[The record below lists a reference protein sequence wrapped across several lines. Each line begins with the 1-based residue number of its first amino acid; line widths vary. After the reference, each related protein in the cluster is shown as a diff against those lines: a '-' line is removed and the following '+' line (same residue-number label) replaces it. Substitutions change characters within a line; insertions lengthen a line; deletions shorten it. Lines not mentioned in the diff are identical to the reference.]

1 MIHRIDYKPMT
12 DDDVWVCS
20 CDNYYRIVDELVDH
34 IKEETT
40 DQLNA
45 LIEALEYADRYSE

>member
-1 MIHRIDYKPMT
+1 MIHRIDYKPVT
-12 DDDVWVCS
+12 DGDVWVCS